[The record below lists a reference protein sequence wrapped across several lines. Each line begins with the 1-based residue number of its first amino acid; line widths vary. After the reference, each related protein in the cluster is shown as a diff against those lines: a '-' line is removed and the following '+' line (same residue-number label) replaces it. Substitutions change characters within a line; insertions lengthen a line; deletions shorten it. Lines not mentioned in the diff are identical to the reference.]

1 MLACHATKDQQVF
14 VLGATHML
22 VLDPKQPQSRTVV
35 NHGVLYPADL
45 TSAGDQVFVTSFD
58 SHLITSFSVKN
69 PEKII
74 FYEPTN
80 PTLLSAGG
88 IQVRVQF
95 CAFSF
100 VYGLSSCHLRLICLA
115 GRVELRF

>member
-1 MLACHATKDQQVF
+1 
-14 VLGATHML
+14 ML
-22 VLDPKQPQSRTVV
+22 VLDPKQPQSHTLV

-45 TSAGDQVFVTSFD
+45 TSAGDQVFVTNFD

-88 IQVRVQF
+88 IQVRVHFLRIQLCVRSF
-95 CAFSF
+95 FLPLEAHLFGRKSRTAILKFLWLSCLHCCFS
-100 VYGLSSCHLRLICLA
+100 RQ
-115 GRVELRF
+115 